1 MDIVLYL
8 LLGVVVGVI
17 SGIVG
22 LGGGIFIVPVLVYAA
37 KMSQHRAQGTSIT
50 ALLAPIGI
58 FAFYEYYKAG
68 NVDVKAG
75 VLIALGFA
83 VGGYFGGRYAQTISD
98 LALRRIFA
106 LVLMAI
112 AIKMLMPGK

>member
-1 MDIVLYL
+1 MDISVVLYL

-22 LGGGIFIVPVLVYAA
+22 IGGGIFIVPVLVYAA
-37 KMSQHRAQGTSIT
+37 KMTQHKAQGTSLT

-58 FAFYEYYKAG
+58 FAFYQYYKAG
-68 NVDVKAG
+68 NVDIKAG

-83 VGGYFGGRYAQTISD
+83 LGGYFGGRFAQTVSE
-98 LALRRIFA
+98 LALRRT
-106 LVLMAI
+106 
-112 AIKMLMPGK
+112 